1 MAAEAPCS
9 WPRSEGAW
17 QGSSVAGQLSGR
29 AAVWQ
34 GSCVAGQLGGRAN
47 QSESVDSEWIGAG
60 L

>member
-1 MAAEAPCS
+1 M
-9 WPRSEGAW
+9 
-17 QGSSVAGQLSGR
+17 AGQLSGR

-34 GSCVAGQLGGRAN
+34 DSCVAGQLGGRAN